1 MGAQQ
6 VAPATIYNH
15 FFKLIDA
22 WASEGE
28 LFAPYIFENA
38 LTYANKSNH
47 VGARAHATSFLA
59 SKLIVI
65 NSITS
70 LHFREDCGIF
80 CEGKREQQ

>member
-22 WASEGE
+22 WASERE

-38 LTYANKSNH
+38 LTYANNQIMWEH
-47 VGARAHATSFLA
+47 GLTQPLF
-59 SKLIVI
+59 
-65 NSITS
+65 
-70 LHFREDCGIF
+70 
-80 CEGKREQQ
+80 